1 MIVIYLACP
10 PPDASSHHQAMSTAT
25 TTMVPNTTNEAYEAR
40 DVSSRAPLVNVDGH
54 HYHHGTQH
62 DEWGLWGS
70 RCVVSSPP
78 GKCFFFLFHC
88 TNYYS
93 YLDYMYGERQL
104 APPPTTANVA
114 TDDDT
119 QYHTNGSRCVSSP
132 GMFFFFFY
140 FVVLI
145 IILT

>member
-1 MIVIYLACP
+1 
-10 PPDASSHHQAMSTAT
+10 MSTAT

-40 DVSSRAPLVNVDGH
+40 DVSSRAPLVIF
-54 HYHHGTQH
+54 
-62 DEWGLWGS
+62 
-70 RCVVSSPP
+70 
-78 GKCFFFLFHC
+78 FFFLFHC